1 MDPST
6 ESCTTFPRLEG
17 RYANHFAVGFNE
29 YEFVL
34 DFGQSHFGSDRAEPC
49 IRVITGP
56 AYAKS
61 FMQAL
66 AESIAQYEEKFGVIE
81 KA

>member
-1 MDPST
+1 M
-6 ESCTTFPRLEG
+6 LEG
-17 RYANHFAVGFNE
+17 RYANQFAVGFNE
-29 YEFVL
+29 HEFIL
-34 DFGQSHFGSDRAEPC
+34 DFGQSQFESDGAEPR

-66 AESIAQYEEKFGVIE
+66 AQSMAQYEEKFGVIE
-81 KA
+81 NV